1 MFQKWNEIIEYILK
15 FDVEGEFDIV
25 VFFFDEIY
33 DNIDRFENDVK
44 ISFKYFVKEED
55 KEWWNCFF

>member
-44 ISFKYFVKEED
+44 ISFKYFGKEED
-55 KEWWNCFF
+55 KEWWYCFF

>member
-55 KEWWNCFF
+55 KEWWYCFF

>member
-1 MFQKWNEIIEYILK
+1 MFQKWNEIIEYIFK